1 MPSEPSPASTA
12 EVAGQVA
19 RRVLD
24 APPTLGSTRLVC
36 VDGPAGSGKTTLA
49 AALADVVR
57 DAQVVHCDEMLQ
69 GWRGLPGLAAS
80 VERLLAPLTGD
91 EAGPVASL
99 GLGRRTAGPSGT
111 PSTAGGLLVLE
122 GVGCWSPGDRAPR
135 GLPGLGRGGLGRSAS
150 RAGLARDGEAMR
162 PQWEQ
167 WRLDEDALFARLRTR
182 AHADVLVATDDY
194 SSSL

>member
-1 MPSEPSPASTA
+1 MRSEQSPASTA

-80 VERLLAPLTGD
+80 VEHLLAPLADDG
-91 EAGPVASL
+91 AGRWRRWDWLADGWAEWHSVA
-99 GLGRRTAGPSGT
+99 
-111 PSTAGGLLVLE
+111 AGGLLVLE
-122 GVGCWSPGDRAPR
+122 GVGSWSPAIAPLVGCLVWVEAGSDLR
-135 GLPGLGRGGLGRSAS
+135 LAR
-150 RAGLARDGEAMR
+150 GLARDGEAMR